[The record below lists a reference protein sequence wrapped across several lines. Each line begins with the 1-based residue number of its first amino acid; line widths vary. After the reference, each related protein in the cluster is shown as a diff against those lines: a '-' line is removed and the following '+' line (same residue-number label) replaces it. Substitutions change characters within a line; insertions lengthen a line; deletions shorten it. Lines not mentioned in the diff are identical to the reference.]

1 MWLPTSAGRIGRG
14 QGQAPV
20 VRHNGRNSASPS
32 PTGWRRCD
40 DRCSFGRGRRSRPE
54 SRARGLGGV
63 VSDCSCPED
72 GFGRH
77 YSFIASPPIWCRW
90 SRPLACPSEE
100 SGGAAARRA
109 NSWRQCWRGWMPMA
123 TQQGQVMPISDA
135 VGRACRPQQNLLP
148 IMVPAIVL
156 SKSGFGV
163 LSLFFASTKPAS
175 GASR

>member
-77 YSFIASPPIWCRW
+77 YSFIASPPIRCRW
-90 SRPLACPSEE
+90 SRALALPCGESSVPSATKPTPDHGPGDRPLEIWLPCPFALLRFDETRKR
-100 SGGAAARRA
+100 GKPVGQA
-109 NSWRQCWRGWMPMA
+109 NCLLA
-123 TQQGQVMPISDA
+123 SDA
-135 VGRACRPQQNLLP
+135 LLR
-148 IMVPAIVL
+148 I
-156 SKSGFGV
+156 
-163 LSLFFASTKPAS
+163 
-175 GASR
+175 